1 MYFQPTIPK
10 LRKIFLLFCV
20 MVFATLSIGCSGRK
34 VLEQRV
40 YRIASPE
47 FAQMVGDSSLKAG
60 IYSDWNAEVVW
71 ASQCDSC
78 YNLSKWSLQFELNS
92 RLDSLLRLYFGA
104 WERVELI
111 RGVGIP
117 EDDFAGDTL
126 LLQLQNDSV
135 WNWEVFAQRKEAL
148 LVWNEKVPPHIRS
161 LVAQAGVRYDV
172 DLLVTPLKLDAKAW
186 PDEID
191 NNNGVFEGRMMW
203 VLWDVSR
210 QIPLYLLQMRVKVRA
225 RGKQSNLDRDWT
237 LEWTDQFG
245 SDWQKLLG
253 TTHTGQK

>member
-1 MYFQPTIPK
+1 MHFQPMIQG
-10 LRKIFLLFCV
+10 LRKIFLLFCLV
-20 MVFATLSIGCSGRK
+20 VFAGMSIGCGGRK

-47 FAQMVGDSSLKAG
+47 LAQIVEDTSLTAG

-92 RLDSLLRLYFGA
+92 RLDSLLRQYFSG
-104 WERVELI
+104 WERIELI

-117 EDDFAGDTL
+117 ENDFAGDTL
-126 LLQLQNDSV
+126 LLRLQKDSV
-135 WNWEVFAQRKEAL
+135 WNWEEFAQRKAAVL
-148 LVWNEKVPPHIRS
+148 IWNEKVPPHIRS
-161 LVAQAGVRYDV
+161 LVAQVGARYDV
-172 DLLVTPLKLDAKAW
+172 DLLITPLKLYAKAW
-186 PDEID
+186 PDEVD
-191 NNNGVFEGRMMW
+191 NNHGIFEGKMMW
-203 VLWDVSR
+203 ALWDVSR
-210 QIPLYLLQMRVKVRA
+210 QIPLYLLHMRVKVRV
-225 RGKQSNLDRDWT
+225 RGKKSNLDRDWT

-253 TTHTGQK
+253 QEDKE